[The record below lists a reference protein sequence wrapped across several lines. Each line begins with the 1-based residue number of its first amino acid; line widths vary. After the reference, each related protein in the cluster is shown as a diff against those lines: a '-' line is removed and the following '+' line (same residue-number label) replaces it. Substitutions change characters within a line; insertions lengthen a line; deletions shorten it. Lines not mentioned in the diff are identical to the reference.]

1 MWLILLGSA
10 LLLIIIVFSFSYTLI
25 TIYKQRKLSEVKN
38 DFINN
43 MTHELKTPISTIS
56 LACDVMSNE
65 EVQKDKGKIDRY
77 VKMIQTENKRLST
90 LVENVLQSA
99 LIDQGNFYLNL
110 ETIDVHSII
119 QQAVKN
125 SSLQVEKRQGEIVLE
140 LNSLKF
146 IVSADRMH
154 LTNIFFNL
162 IDNALKY
169 TVQKPLIKIA
179 SQLQGDNFIID
190 ISDNGIGISKEN
202 QKRVFEKLYRVSTG
216 NVHNVKGFGLGLNY
230 VKAVVEKH
238 GAKISLKSES
248 GVGSTFTIVFPA
260 ELLS

>member
-1 MWLILLGSA
+1 MPCGVIQFRVWL
-10 LLLIIIVFSFSYTLI
+10 
-25 TIYKQRKLSEVKN
+25 
-38 DFINN
+38 
-43 MTHELKTPISTIS
+43 
-56 LACDVMSNE
+56 
-65 EVQKDKGKIDRY
+65 
-77 VKMIQTENKRLST
+77 
-90 LVENVLQSA
+90 
-99 LIDQGNFYLNL
+99 
-110 ETIDVHSII
+110 
-119 QQAVKN
+119 
-125 SSLQVEKRQGEIVLE
+125 
-140 LNSLKF
+140 
-146 IVSADRMH
+146 
-154 LTNIFFNL
+154 
-162 IDNALKY
+162 
-169 TVQKPLIKIA
+169 A